1 MNFLKITFVTFV
13 IVDLASAALVQNDA
27 VLKELMRKMP
37 GLLDGRDGDE
47 AEDSLHHVL
56 TPGNQNNIAISDDG
70 DGEQQIDGGGDDNDD
85 DEGLRSGVDV
95 NKRYSHL
102 AFSHLQAQNSDRRA
116 MKKLL
121 KMLFQKR
128 SAPAVMKRSEAS
140 INSQY
145 RQLLQ
150 LPQHHPHMKAFLF
163 LTQDIPEDVITEY
176 LRDGDIVYQE

>member
-1 MNFLKITFVTFV
+1 MKRGKSLSNFMLSRNMHLTDERSLILRPIT
-13 IVDLASAALVQNDA
+13 SH
-27 VLKELMRKMP
+27 RKMP

-128 SAPAVMKRSEAS
+128 FVL
-140 INSQY
+140 NVVV
-145 RQLLQ
+145 
-150 LPQHHPHMKAFLF
+150 
-163 LTQDIPEDVITEY
+163 VI
-176 LRDGDIVYQE
+176 GV